1 LRALPE
7 TDTVRTDSELI
18 DRELRGTL
26 SLEIVLD
33 TGVENGLHDPET
45 LNGLERLR
53 VLSKSFNGE
62 GDLYVGK
69 TVSIA
74 DVVKEIH
81 QALNGNRPENYAIPQ
96 DRQLIAQE
104 LLLFENSG
112 SDDLED
118 LVDSRFQKARFSL
131 KLPYTPP
138 LMFKSF
144 IRDTVSMFREVAGAN
159 AEITATGFVT
169 LMTRALNALAVS
181 MLRSYLIALM
191 IITPLMFLILGTF
204 RTGAAAMVPN
214 LAPIVLTLGLMGW
227 VGIPLGLF
235 TLMIGGIAIGLAVD
249 DTIHFMHNFRKYYE
263 RSGDVHQSVQ
273 ETLRTTGHALLVTS
287 MVLSLSFFIFML
299 ADVSDLVI
307 FGFLTGF
314 TIVVAFLADIT
325 VSPALMA
332 LSTKG
337 DRASRRRADRKR
349 RVRKRAQPSRQC
361 AS

>member
-1 LRALPE
+1 
-7 TDTVRTDSELI
+7 
-18 DRELRGTL
+18 
-26 SLEIVLD
+26 
-33 TGVENGLHDPET
+33 
-45 LNGLERLR
+45 
-53 VLSKSFNGE
+53 
-62 GDLYVGK
+62 
-69 TVSIA
+69 
-74 DVVKEIH
+74 
-81 QALNGNRPENYAIPQ
+81 
-96 DRQLIAQE
+96 
-104 LLLFENSG
+104 
-112 SDDLED
+112 
-118 LVDSRFQKARFSL
+118 
-131 KLPYTPP
+131 
-138 LMFKSF
+138 
-144 IRDTVSMFREVAGAN
+144 
-159 AEITATGFVT
+159 
-169 LMTRALNALAVS
+169 
-181 MLRSYLIALM
+181 M